1 MEQLHT
7 TMFSS
12 SVLRSLLALSAFAL
26 LAAGCGSV
34 PTSQTQTLTSATS
47 PPTTAEVDQIN
58 RINSA
63 LAAAALQTSSAT
75 ADYRLAPED
84 IVEITLYNIPESEGG
99 VTPRR
104 VEGRVSQEGMLPLPL
119 LGDVRA
125 AGLTLTDL
133 EQSLRARYAQY
144 LHKPQVGVYI
154 KQFRGQRVT
163 VTGEVRNPGML
174 ELTGP
179 KTLIDLLSLAGGIGD
194 KAGSQVHLY
203 RQGPDGRQSYVIDL
217 QALARNPGLVNMP
230 VQAGDVI
237 NVPQSG
243 MFFVSGAVR
252 RPGSYP
258 LAQTYTFTQ
267 ALTLAGDVN
276 GDLADYSEIAI
287 YRRRDGLEADKILV
301 NPNEIF
307 AGKARDP
314 LIAPD
319 DVIVVP
325 VNSFKW
331 FVQRF
336 IGGIGLPA
344 VPGPTP

>member
-1 MEQLHT
+1 MKQLHT
-7 TMFSS
+7 TTFPSR
-12 SVLRSLLALSAFAL
+12 VFRSLLALSACAL
-26 LAAGCGSV
+26 VAAGCGPGSM
-34 PTSQTQTLTSATS
+34 SQTQTLASATS
-47 PPTTAEVDQIN
+47 PPSMAELDQIN

-63 LAAAALQTSSAT
+63 LAAAALQTSAPT

-84 IVEITLYNIPESEGG
+84 LVEITLYNIPESEAG
-99 VTPRR
+99 VTPRK
-104 VEGRVSQEGMLPLPL
+104 VEVRVSQEGMITLPL
-119 LGDVRA
+119 LMDVRA
-125 AGLTLTDL
+125 EGLTVTAL
-133 EQSLRARYAQY
+133 EQALRARYDKY
-144 LHKPQVGVYI
+144 LHNPQVGVYV

-163 VTGEVRNPGML
+163 VTGAVRNPGVL

-179 KTLIDLLSLAGGIGD
+179 KTLIDVLSMAGGIGD

-230 VQAGDVI
+230 VQAADVI

-252 RPGSYP
+252 RAGSYP

-267 ALTLAGDVN
+267 ALTVAGGVDGELAAYG
-276 GDLADYSEIAI
+276 EIAI
-287 YRRRDGLEADKILV
+287 FRRRDGLEAEKIPV

-331 FVQRF
+331 FVKRF
-336 IGGIGLPA
+336 IGGIGLP
-344 VPGPTP
+344 GIPTP

>member
-1 MEQLHT
+1 M
-7 TMFSS
+7 
-12 SVLRSLLALSAFAL
+12 
-26 LAAGCGSV
+26 
-34 PTSQTQTLTSATS
+34 
-47 PPTTAEVDQIN
+47 AELDQIN

-63 LAAAALQTSSAT
+63 LAAAALQTSSPT

-84 IVEITLYNIPESEGG
+84 LLEVTLYNIPASEVGI
-99 VTPRR
+99 TPRN
-104 VEGRVSQEGMLPLPL
+104 VEARVSQEGMITLPLVGAIP
-119 LGDVRA
+119 A
-125 AGLTLTDL
+125 AGLTLSAL
-133 EQSLRARYAQY
+133 EQSLRERYDKY
-144 LHKPQVGVYI
+144 LHNPQIGVNI
-154 KQFRGQRVT
+154 KEFRGQRIT
-163 VTGEVRNPGML
+163 VTGAIRSPGVL
-174 ELTGP
+174 QLTGP
-179 KTLIDLLSLAGGIGD
+179 KTLIDVLSMAGGIGD

-243 MFFVSGAVR
+243 TFFVTGAVKK
-252 RPGSYP
+252 PGSFP

-267 ALTLAGDVN
+267 ALTVAGGVDGELAAYG
-276 GDLADYSEIAI
+276 EIAI
-287 YRRRDGLEADKILV
+287 FRRRDGLEAEKIPV

-307 AGKARDP
+307 AGNARDP

-331 FVQRF
+331 FVKRF
-336 IGGIGLPA
+336 IGGIGLPGI
-344 VPGPTP
+344 PSF

>member
-1 MEQLHT
+1 MKQLHT
-7 TMFSS
+7 TTFPGR
-12 SVLRSLLALSAFAL
+12 VFRSLLALSTCAL
-26 LAAGCGSV
+26 VAAGCGPGSM
-34 PTSQTQTLTSATS
+34 SQTQTLASATS
-47 PPTTAEVDQIN
+47 PPSMAELDQIN

-63 LAAAALQTSSAT
+63 LAAAALQPSSPT
-75 ADYRLAPED
+75 ADYRLTPED
-84 IVEITLYNIPESEGG
+84 LVEVTLYNIPASEVGI
-99 VTPRR
+99 TPRN
-104 VEGRVSQEGMLPLPL
+104 VEARVSQDGMITLPLVGAIP
-119 LGDVRA
+119 A
-125 AGLTLTDL
+125 AGLTLSAL
-133 EQSLRARYAQY
+133 EQSLRERYDKY
-144 LHKPQVGVYI
+144 LHNPQIGVNI
-154 KQFRGQRVT
+154 KEFRGQRIT
-163 VTGEVRNPGML
+163 VTGAIRSPGVL
-174 ELTGP
+174 QLTGP
-179 KTLIDLLSLAGGIGD
+179 KTLIDVLSMAGGIGD

-243 MFFVSGAVR
+243 TFFVSGAVKK
-252 RPGSYP
+252 PGSFP

-267 ALTLAGDVN
+267 ALTVAGGVDGELAAYG
-276 GDLADYSEIAI
+276 EIAI
-287 YRRRDGLEADKILV
+287 FRRRDGLEAEKIPV

-331 FVQRF
+331 FVKRF
-336 IGGIGLPA
+336 IGGIGLPGI
-344 VPGPTP
+344 PSF

>member
-1 MEQLHT
+1 MEQLHIST
-7 TMFSS
+7 LSS
-12 SVLRSLLALSAFAL
+12 YVLRSLLALSACAL
-26 LAAGCGSV
+26 LATGCGSV
-34 PTSQTQTLTSATS
+34 RTHQTQKLASATS
-47 PPTTAEVDQIN
+47 PPNTADVDQIN

-63 LAAAALQTSSAT
+63 LAAAALQTSSGT
-75 ADYRLAPED
+75 VDYRLAPED
-84 IVEITLYNIPESEGG
+84 VVEITLYNIPESEAG
-99 VTPRR
+99 VTQRR
-104 VEGRVSQEGMLPLPL
+104 VEARVSQEGVLSLPL

-125 AGLTLTDL
+125 AGLTLAEL
-133 EQSLRARYAQY
+133 EHLLRARYAQY
-144 LHKPQVGVYI
+144 LHQPQVGTYI

-163 VTGEVRNPGML
+163 VIGEVRNPGIL

-179 KTLIDLLSLAGGIGD
+179 KTIIDLLSLAGGIGD

-252 RPGSYP
+252 RPGTYP
-258 LAQTYTFTQ
+258 LAQSYTLTQ
-267 ALTLAGDVN
+267 ALTIAGDIN
-276 GDLADYSEIAI
+276 GDLADYSEVAI
-287 YRRRDGLEADKILV
+287 YRRRDGSEADKILV
-301 NPNEIF
+301 NPQEIF
-307 AGKARDP
+307 AGQARDP

-319 DVIVVP
+319 DMIVVP
-325 VNSFKW
+325 VSSFKW
-331 FVQRF
+331 FVERF
-336 IGGIGLPA
+336 IGGIGIPS

>member
-1 MEQLHT
+1 
-7 TMFSS
+7 
-12 SVLRSLLALSAFAL
+12 
-26 LAAGCGSV
+26 
-34 PTSQTQTLTSATS
+34 
-47 PPTTAEVDQIN
+47 
-58 RINSA
+58 
-63 LAAAALQTSSAT
+63 
-75 ADYRLAPED
+75 
-84 IVEITLYNIPESEGG
+84 
-99 VTPRR
+99 
-104 VEGRVSQEGMLPLPL
+104 
-119 LGDVRA
+119 
-125 AGLTLTDL
+125 
-133 EQSLRARYAQY
+133 LRARYDQY
-144 LHKPQVGVYI
+144 LHKPQVGVYV
-154 KQFRGQRVT
+154 KEYRGQRVT
-163 VTGEVRNPGML
+163 VTGAVRNPGVL
-174 ELTGP
+174 QLTGP
-179 KTLIDLLSLAGGIGD
+179 KTLIDLLSMAGGIGD

-203 RQGPDGRQSYVIDL
+203 RQGPEGRHSYVIDL

-267 ALTLAGDVN
+267 ALTVAGGVN

-287 YRRRDGLEADKILV
+287 FRHRDGSEAEKIPV

-331 FVQRF
+331 FVHRF
-336 IGGIGLPA
+336 IGGIGLPSI
-344 VPGPTP
+344 PSPSP